1 MSYLDDLF
9 GLQGKT
15 AVVIGGTGELCG
27 AMALGLAQAGAEV
40 VLAGRDPAKAEDKL
54 GAVVAAGG
62 RGYFAACDVR
72 ERASLEGL
80 LEAVL
85 ERSGR
90 ADILVNGAGV
100 NSPTPFLEVGADD
113 FVLKPFSPRELRARV
128 AALFRRPRTATATD
142 ESANGRSPQVPSPA
156 QPVDE
161 PTTISAGAGLVI
173 NSARREVQ
181 VNGTIVDLTRI
192 EYDVLEY
199 LATHLSRVCT
209 REEMVLSI
217 WSSALTHD
225 HHLVDVHVAN
235 LRGKLRR
242 HSDATW
248 IHTIRGIGYRMDR
261 EDQPQDRRA
270 GGGPYLVA
278 RIDSEDWARGLDF

>member
-1 MSYLDDLF
+1 MQELHALVVEDDPD
-9 GLQGKT
+9 
-15 AVVIGGTGELCG
+15 ISS
-27 AMALGLAQAGAEV
+27 ALAETLAGAGFRVTTARDGREAVSLAASDPPDLVTLDLTLPHMDGIEV
-40 VLAGRDPAKAEDKL
+40 CRRIRETSDCYIVIVSARSDEVDKL
-54 GAVVAAGG
+54 IG
-62 RGYFAACDVR
+62 
-72 ERASLEGL
+72 
-80 LEAVL
+80 
-85 ERSGR
+85 
-90 ADILVNGAGV
+90 
-100 NSPTPFLEVGADD
+100 LEVGADD

-128 AALFRRPRTATATD
+128 AALFRRPRSATTD
-142 ESANGRSPQVPSPA
+142 EPPAPPLHLPTPS
-156 QPVDE
+156 QPIDDS
-161 PTTISAGAGLVI
+161 TSISAGAGLVI
-173 NSARREVQ
+173 NSARREVT
-181 VNGTIVDLTRI
+181 VDGTIVELTRI

-217 WSSALTHD
+217 WSSALAHD

-261 EDQPQDRRA
+261 EDAGQPERRA

>member
-1 MSYLDDLF
+1 MSRQDPPVASVTSVLF
-9 GLQGKT
+9 SRS
-15 AVVIGGTGELCG
+15 
-27 AMALGLAQAGAEV
+27 AQAVEAAAGDPPDLVTLDLTLPHMDGIEV
-40 VLAGRDPAKAEDKL
+40 CRRIRESSDCYIVIVSARSDEVDKL
-54 GAVVAAGG
+54 IG
-62 RGYFAACDVR
+62 
-72 ERASLEGL
+72 
-80 LEAVL
+80 
-85 ERSGR
+85 
-90 ADILVNGAGV
+90 
-100 NSPTPFLEVGADD
+100 LEVGADD

-128 AALFRRPRTATATD
+128 AALFRRPRSATASED
-142 ESANGRSPQVPSPA
+142 VPSSAPHVPSPSLPA
-156 QPVDE
+156 DE
-161 PTTISAGAGLVI
+161 PTTISCGAGLVI

-181 VNGTIVDLTRI
+181 IDGTIVELTRI

-209 REEMVLSI
+209 REEMVLAI

-261 EDQPQDRRA
+261 EGQKEDRRA

>member
-1 MSYLDDLF
+1 VQDLHALVVEDDPDISSALVETLEGAGFRVTSARDGRQAVEAAAGDPPDLVTLDLTLPHMD
-9 GLQGKT
+9 GIE
-15 AVVIGGTGELCG
+15 VCRRIRESSDCYIVIVS
-27 AMALGLAQAGAEV
+27 ARSDEV
-40 VLAGRDPAKAEDKL
+40 DKL
-54 GAVVAAGG
+54 IG
-62 RGYFAACDVR
+62 
-72 ERASLEGL
+72 
-80 LEAVL
+80 
-85 ERSGR
+85 
-90 ADILVNGAGV
+90 
-100 NSPTPFLEVGADD
+100 LEVGADD

-128 AALFRRPRTATATD
+128 AALFRRPRSAGTTD
-142 ESANGRSPQVPSPA
+142 DASASSALHVPSPS
-156 QPVDE
+156 QPADE
-161 PTTISAGAGLVI
+161 PSTISAGAGLVI

-181 VNGTIVDLTRI
+181 VDGAIVDLTRI

-209 REEMVLSI
+209 REEMVLAI

-261 EDQPQDRRA
+261 EGSQEDRRA

>member
-1 MSYLDDLF
+1 MQDLHALVVEDDPDISSALVETLEGAGFRVTSARDGRAAVDVAAADPPDLVTLDLTLPHMD
-9 GLQGKT
+9 GIEVCRRIRET
-15 AVVIGGTGELCG
+15 SDCYIVIVS
-27 AMALGLAQAGAEV
+27 ARSDEV
-40 VLAGRDPAKAEDKL
+40 DKL
-54 GAVVAAGG
+54 IG
-62 RGYFAACDVR
+62 
-72 ERASLEGL
+72 
-80 LEAVL
+80 
-85 ERSGR
+85 
-90 ADILVNGAGV
+90 
-100 NSPTPFLEVGADD
+100 LEVGADD

-128 AALFRRPRTATATD
+128 AALFRRPRSAALMDEATAQ
-142 ESANGRSPQVPSPA
+142 APHVPSPS
-156 QPVDE
+156 QPADE
-161 PTTISAGAGLVI
+161 PATISCGAGLVI

-181 VNGTIVDLTRI
+181 IDGAIVDLTRI

-209 REEMVLSI
+209 REEMVLAI

-261 EDQPQDRRA
+261 EGQPEDRRA

>member
-1 MSYLDDLF
+1 VQHLHALVVEDDPDISSALVETLEGAGFRVTSARDGRAAVDAAASDPPDLVTLDLTLPHMD
-9 GLQGKT
+9 GIEVCRRIRET
-15 AVVIGGTGELCG
+15 SNCYIVIVS
-27 AMALGLAQAGAEV
+27 ARSDEV
-40 VLAGRDPAKAEDKL
+40 DKL
-54 GAVVAAGG
+54 IG
-62 RGYFAACDVR
+62 
-72 ERASLEGL
+72 
-80 LEAVL
+80 
-85 ERSGR
+85 
-90 ADILVNGAGV
+90 
-100 NSPTPFLEVGADD
+100 LEVGADD

-128 AALFRRPRTATATD
+128 AALFRRPRTATVAD
-142 ESANGRSPQVPSPA
+142 EAPPAPHVPSPS
-156 QPVDE
+156 QPADA
-161 PTTISAGAGLVI
+161 PSTIACGAGLVI

-181 VNGTIVDLTRI
+181 VDGAIVDLTRI

-209 REEMVLSI
+209 REEMVLAI

-261 EDQPQDRRA
+261 ETQQQDPQDRRA

>member
-1 MSYLDDLF
+1 MQELHALVVEDDPDISSALVETLEGAGFRVTSARDGREAVGAAAADPPDLVTLDLTLPHMD
-9 GLQGKT
+9 GIEVCRRIRE
-15 AVVIGGTGELCG
+15 ASDCYIVIVS
-27 AMALGLAQAGAEV
+27 ARSDEV
-40 VLAGRDPAKAEDKL
+40 DKL
-54 GAVVAAGG
+54 IG
-62 RGYFAACDVR
+62 
-72 ERASLEGL
+72 
-80 LEAVL
+80 
-85 ERSGR
+85 
-90 ADILVNGAGV
+90 
-100 NSPTPFLEVGADD
+100 LEVGADD

-128 AALFRRPRTATATD
+128 AALFRRPRSTGAGEEPA
-142 ESANGRSPQVPSPA
+142 AAAAPHVPSPS
-156 QPVDE
+156 QPADE
-161 PTTISAGAGLVI
+161 PSTISCGAGLVI

-181 VNGTIVDLTRI
+181 VDGTIVELTRI

-209 REEMVLSI
+209 REEMVMAI

-261 EDQPQDRRA
+261 EGSQEDRRA

>member
-1 MSYLDDLF
+1 MQDLHALVVEDDPDISSALVETLEGAGF
-9 GLQGKT
+9 RVTSARDGRQ
-15 AVVIGGTGELCG
+15 AVE
-27 AMALGLAQAGAEV
+27 
-40 VLAGRDPAKAEDKL
+40 
-54 GAVVAAGG
+54 VAAGDPPDLVTLDLTLPHMDG
-62 RGYFAACDVR
+62 IEVCRRIR
-72 ERASLEGL
+72 ESSDCYIVIVSA
-80 LEAVL
+80 
-85 ERSGR
+85 RSDEVDKLIG
-90 ADILVNGAGV
+90 
-100 NSPTPFLEVGADD
+100 LEVGADD

-128 AALFRRPRTATATD
+128 AALFRRPRSAGTTD
-142 ESANGRSPQVPSPA
+142 DASASSTLHVPSPS
-156 QPVDE
+156 QPADE
-161 PTTISAGAGLVI
+161 PSTISAGAGLVI

-181 VNGTIVDLTRI
+181 VDGAIVDLTRI

-209 REEMVLSI
+209 REEMVLAI

-261 EDQPQDRRA
+261 EGSQEDRRA

>member
-1 MSYLDDLF
+1 M
-9 GLQGKT
+9 
-15 AVVIGGTGELCG
+15 
-27 AMALGLAQAGAEV
+27 GLAAADPPDLVTLDLTLPHMDGIEV
-40 VLAGRDPAKAEDKL
+40 CRRIRETSDCYIVIVSARSDEVDKL
-54 GAVVAAGG
+54 IG
-62 RGYFAACDVR
+62 
-72 ERASLEGL
+72 
-80 LEAVL
+80 
-85 ERSGR
+85 
-90 ADILVNGAGV
+90 
-100 NSPTPFLEVGADD
+100 LEVGADD
-113 FVLKPFSPRELRARV
+113 VVLKPFSPRELRARV
-128 AALFRRPRTATATD
+128 AALFRRPR
-142 ESANGRSPQVPSPA
+142 SAGPGEEGAAAAQAPHVPSPS
-156 QPVDE
+156 QPADE
-161 PTTISAGAGLVI
+161 PSTISCGAGLVI

-181 VNGTIVDLTRI
+181 VDGAIVDLTRI

-209 REEMVLSI
+209 REEMVLAI

-261 EDQPQDRRA
+261 EGQQDRRA

>member
-1 MSYLDDLF
+1 MQDLHALVVEDDPDISSALVETLEGAGFRVTTARDGRAAVEVAAADPPDLVTLDLTLPHMD
-9 GLQGKT
+9 GIE
-15 AVVIGGTGELCG
+15 VCRRIRESSDCYIVIVS
-27 AMALGLAQAGAEV
+27 ARSDEV
-40 VLAGRDPAKAEDKL
+40 DKL
-54 GAVVAAGG
+54 IG
-62 RGYFAACDVR
+62 
-72 ERASLEGL
+72 
-80 LEAVL
+80 
-85 ERSGR
+85 
-90 ADILVNGAGV
+90 
-100 NSPTPFLEVGADD
+100 LEVGADD

-128 AALFRRPRTATATD
+128 AALFRRPRSAAAAEEAPVARSPHVPAPTQPTD
-142 ESANGRSPQVPSPA
+142 EPA
-156 QPVDE
+156 
-161 PTTISAGAGLVI
+161 TIAAGAGLVI

-181 VNGTIVDLTRI
+181 VNGAIVDLTRI

-209 REEMVLSI
+209 REEMVLAI

-261 EDQPQDRRA
+261 EGSPQERRA

>member
-1 MSYLDDLF
+1 METLEGAGFRVTAARDGRAAVGVAAADPPDLVTLDLTLPHMD
-9 GLQGKT
+9 GIEVCRRIRET
-15 AVVIGGTGELCG
+15 SDCYIVIVS
-27 AMALGLAQAGAEV
+27 ARSDEV
-40 VLAGRDPAKAEDKL
+40 DKL
-54 GAVVAAGG
+54 IG
-62 RGYFAACDVR
+62 
-72 ERASLEGL
+72 
-80 LEAVL
+80 
-85 ERSGR
+85 
-90 ADILVNGAGV
+90 
-100 NSPTPFLEVGADD
+100 LEVGADD

-128 AALFRRPRTATATD
+128 AALFRRPR
-142 ESANGRSPQVPSPA
+142 SAVVAEEVPAQAPHVPSPS
-156 QPVDE
+156 QPADE

-181 VNGTIVDLTRI
+181 IDGTIVDLTRI

-209 REEMVLSI
+209 REEMVLAI

-261 EDQPQDRRA
+261 EDAQQERRA

-278 RIDSEDWARGLDF
+278 RIDSEDWAHGLDF

>member
-1 MSYLDDLF
+1 MQDLHALVVEDDPDISSALVETLEGAGFRVTSARDGRAAVDVAAADPPDLVTLDLTLPHMD
-9 GLQGKT
+9 GIEVCRRIRET
-15 AVVIGGTGELCG
+15 SDCYIVIVS
-27 AMALGLAQAGAEV
+27 ARSDEV
-40 VLAGRDPAKAEDKL
+40 DKL
-54 GAVVAAGG
+54 IG
-62 RGYFAACDVR
+62 
-72 ERASLEGL
+72 
-80 LEAVL
+80 
-85 ERSGR
+85 
-90 ADILVNGAGV
+90 
-100 NSPTPFLEVGADD
+100 LEVGADD

-128 AALFRRPRTATATD
+128 AALFRRPRSAMPLD
-142 ESANGRSPQVPSPA
+142 EAPSRAPHVPSPSLPA
-156 QPVDE
+156 DE
-161 PTTISAGAGLVI
+161 PSTISCGAGLVI

-181 VNGTIVDLTRI
+181 VDGAIVDLTRI

-209 REEMVLSI
+209 REEMVLAI

-261 EDQPQDRRA
+261 EGQQQDRRA

>member
-1 MSYLDDLF
+1 MQELHALVVEDDPDISSALVETLEGAGFRVTSARDGRAAVGVAAADPPDLVTLDLTLPHMD
-9 GLQGKT
+9 GIEVCRRIRET
-15 AVVIGGTGELCG
+15 SDCYIVIVS
-27 AMALGLAQAGAEV
+27 ARSDEV
-40 VLAGRDPAKAEDKL
+40 DKL
-54 GAVVAAGG
+54 IG
-62 RGYFAACDVR
+62 
-72 ERASLEGL
+72 
-80 LEAVL
+80 
-85 ERSGR
+85 
-90 ADILVNGAGV
+90 
-100 NSPTPFLEVGADD
+100 LEVGADD

-128 AALFRRPRTATATD
+128 AALFRRPRSGATA
-142 ESANGRSPQVPSPA
+142 EEASVSHVPHVPSPS
-156 QPVDE
+156 QPADE
-161 PTTISAGAGLVI
+161 PTTINAGAGLVI

-181 VNGTIVDLTRI
+181 VDGAIVDLTRI

-199 LATHLSRVCT
+199 LANHLSRVCT
-209 REEMVLSI
+209 REEMVMAI

-261 EDQPQDRRA
+261 EDGGQQDRRA

>member
-1 MSYLDDLF
+1 MQDLHALVVEDDPDISSALVETLEGAGF
-9 GLQGKT
+9 RVTSARDGRQ
-15 AVVIGGTGELCG
+15 AVE
-27 AMALGLAQAGAEV
+27 
-40 VLAGRDPAKAEDKL
+40 
-54 GAVVAAGG
+54 VAAGDPPDLVTLDLTLPHMDG
-62 RGYFAACDVR
+62 IEVCRRIR
-72 ERASLEGL
+72 ESSDCYIVIVSA
-80 LEAVL
+80 
-85 ERSGR
+85 RSDEVDKLIG
-90 ADILVNGAGV
+90 
-100 NSPTPFLEVGADD
+100 LEVGADD

-128 AALFRRPRTATATD
+128 AALFRRPRSNGTTD
-142 ESANGRSPQVPSPA
+142 DASASSVPHVPSPS
-156 QPVDE
+156 QPADE
-161 PTTISAGAGLVI
+161 PSTISAGAGLVI

-181 VNGTIVDLTRI
+181 VDGAIVDLTRI

-209 REEMVLSI
+209 REEMVLAI

-261 EDQPQDRRA
+261 EGSQEDRRA